1 MIMIL
6 KNFLLSFIMV
16 SAIAAAVAK
25 DDWPEVTIEGLELV
39 EKDRRGEIYADPDI
53 DWSQYTQIMLDPATV
68 AFRRNWKRD
77 QNRYQ
82 PFKVRASDMEKIKT
96 SLSELFDDVFS
107 KELSENGEYTITDQT
122 GDEVMRI
129 KPAIVD
135 LDVYAPDTISSS
147 TRNVQITDSAG
158 RMTLK
163 LEIYDSVTGDL
174 IAMASDRK
182 EAPRRGYRQWT
193 SSVSNRADAKRML
206 QQWAKDLVK
215 RLDEDRGANNGDSL
229 AKSAS

>member
-1 MIMIL
+1 MNMIL
-6 KNFLLSFIMV
+6 KNFLLSFIMF
-16 SAIAAAVAK
+16 SAIAPAVAK

-135 LDVYAPDTISSS
+135 LDVYAPDTVSSS

-158 RMTLK
+158 KMTLK

-182 EAPRRGYRQWT
+182 DAPRRGYGQWT

-206 QQWAKDLVK
+206 RQWAKDLVK
-215 RLDEDRGANNGDSL
+215 RLDEARGANNGDSL
-229 AKSAS
+229 AESES